1 MTAPVGMR
9 ALLLAAA
16 VAAIQ
21 VADALSSTP
30 MTTARA
36 WITLAGAATRDAP
49 SKSPADY
56 PLDSIFKLASNNS
69 GVVVDTRLSSIMDHA
84 VEVDDG
90 DAADEAVL
98 AHVATEAALRG
109 GPCAVA
115 LLRALPDSKLATLM
129 VLGAITLAA
138 KGALQAPTAVVFYG
152 PGLPLGRR
160 WRARLPIRLMS
171 RRQPNGSPL
180 HCSPRLV
187 VMHRIARSP

>member
-138 KGALQAPTAVVFYG
+138 KGALQAPTAVVVQ
-152 PGLPLGRR
+152 GLL
-160 WRARLPIRLMS
+160 RARRLLPGYKVVREHGHT
-171 RRQPNGSPL
+171 RVVEVFRTSPYEWASL
-180 HCSPRLV
+180 FEN
-187 VMHRIARSP
+187 